1 MANYNTYLGFLVF
14 FSMIVIYGSLLVDST
29 SWVAISNLLF
39 TNPIQA
45 SANMFGFNKDEVMAF
60 IVKCVFAL

>member
-14 FSMIVIYGSLLVDST
+14 FSMMVIYGSLLVDST

-45 SANMFGFNKDEVMAF
+45 SANMFGYNKDEMMAF